1 MNHINIFALGG
12 LDENGKKL
20 LHFGNIWWKRRKQK
34 IYVINSGAKVPI
46 NSSNKIDTLIPN
58 FNYLIKTRMLY
69 KAFLLLMLKMIHLV
83 HFHDY

>member
-12 LDENGKKL
+12 LDENGKNCYILETFDEK
-20 LHFGNIWWKRRKQK
+20 GENKK